1 MPLVTGT
8 RIGPHEILGPLGAG
22 GMGEVYRATDTRL
35 KRQVAVKILPPEVA
49 ADPIRLARFQRE
61 AELLAALNH
70 PHIAAIYGVE
80 ESNSVNALVMEL
92 VDGPTLADR
101 IARGPIPIDEALP
114 IARQIAEALEAAHEQ
129 GIIHRDLK
137 PANIKVRDD
146 GTVKVLDFGLAKP
159 RDGGADSSIDIGA
172 DIGATVSAGHSPT
185 FAQTAV
191 SQAGVILGTAAYMSP
206 EQARGRT
213 VDKRTDVWAFG
224 AVLFEMLTGRRAFA
238 GEYVSDIIAA
248 VLKST
253 PDWTA
258 IPADVPPHVVT
269 LIQRCL
275 DKDRQT
281 RIGDV
286 AVARFLL
293 SPDAPLVAAAAATAP
308 ASVERRLRKT
318 LPWVGAALAGGMLL
332 GWVLPRR
339 PSEPRPVT
347 HLQMG
352 VEPAAQIAVSTF
364 AGERPARISI
374 ALSPDGRRLVFV
386 GSPAGAPMRSQLYER
401 TLDRSDAAPMP
412 GTEGATA
419 PFFSPD
425 GAWIGFV
432 ADNKIKKAPAGGG
445 AVSTICDVPAGAPFW
460 GASWA
465 EDDRIFFAT
474 RGGIF
479 HVPSGG
485 GTPIVIPVAER
496 FKGDRQ
502 LLPQL
507 LPGGKALLYTAP
519 PDTVVVTLDT
529 GQQRTLIEGGTDARY
544 VDTGHLVYMRT
555 GTLMALP
562 FDVKSALATGPPVA
576 LIEGVMHGVN
586 AGNGNDETEVGQF
599 AISKSGTLVYAL
611 GGIVPNRQSTLMW
624 VDRHGV
630 AQPLPG
636 ASGRAFHNPRVSPDG
651 RRIAVAIR
659 RDGSRDT
666 DLWLYDV
673 ERASTTRLTLDG
685 GSYPLWSPDGTRVV
699 YATGQNRAANLYM
712 LNADG
717 SGKPER
723 LTTSDVPQ
731 TPASW
736 SAGAN
741 AIAFMQ
747 RPTPDSFGIYVMA
760 MDGPPAARKPSLFL
774 ESRVALTF
782 PEFSPDGRWIA
793 YVSTESGRSEVY
805 VQPYPG
811 PGAKV
816 QVSTAFGSEPVWTSQ
831 GRELLFRSATQTVMP
846 TFSAAIDSASPLHIG
861 IPRLLFEAKNGEYD
875 RTIPVRAWDVTPDGR
890 RLLLV
895 RNDATT
901 DKPVTLLHVV
911 LNWTDELKRRVPPQ

>member
-1 MPLVTGT
+1 MPLATGT
-8 RIGPHEILGPLGAG
+8 RIGPHQILGPLGAG
-22 GMGEVYRATDTRL
+22 GMGEVYRAADTRL
-35 KRQVAVKILPPEVA
+35 KRQVAIKILPSDLA
-49 ADPIRLARFQRE
+49 ADPARLARFQRE
-61 AELLAALNH
+61 AEVLASLNH
-70 PHIAAIYGVE
+70 QHVGAIYGIE
-80 ESNSVNALVMEL
+80 EASGLQALVMEL
-92 VDGPTLADR
+92 VEGPTLADR
-101 IARGPIPIDEALP
+101 IAQGPIPFEEALP
-114 IARQIAEALEAAHEQ
+114 IAKQIAEALEAAHDQ
-129 GIIHRDLK
+129 GIVHRDLK
-137 PANIKVRDD
+137 PANIKIRDD
-146 GTVKVLDFGLAKP
+146 GHVKVLDFGLAKA
-159 RDGGADSSIDIGA
+159 RERSGDSSSAID
-172 DIGATVSAGHSPT
+172 ATASPT
-185 FAQTAV
+185 VAPVGDRSGPPAV
-191 SQAGVILGTAAYMSP
+191 SQAGAILGTAAYMSP
-206 EQARGRT
+206 EQARGRA

-224 AVLFEMLTGRRAFA
+224 AVLYEMLTGRRAFD
-238 GEYVSDIIAA
+238 GEEVSDIIAA

-253 PDWTA
+253 PDWA
-258 IPADVPPHVVT
+258 ALPPDVPSHVVT

-275 DKDRQT
+275 DKDRKT
-281 RIGDV
+281 RIGDI

-293 SPDAPLVAAAAATAP
+293 SPDAPLVAAAAAAAP
-308 ASVERRLRKT
+308 VSAEHGRWKA
-318 LPWVGAALAGGMLL
+318 LPWMVVLLAGGVLL

-339 PSEPRPVT
+339 SSEPRPVT
-347 HLQMG
+347 HLQTG
-352 VEPAAQIAVSTF
+352 LEPAAQIAVSTF

-425 GAWIGFV
+425 GAWIGFF
-432 ADNKIKKAPAGGG
+432 ADNKIKKAPTGGG
-445 AVSTICDVPAGAPFW
+445 AVATICDVPGAAPFW

-465 EDDRIFFAT
+465 EDGRIFFGT

-479 HVPSGG
+479 HVASGG
-485 GTPIVIPVAER
+485 GTPIVITVAER

-507 LPGGKALLYTAP
+507 LPGGKVLLYTAP
-519 PDTVVVTLDT
+519 PDTVAVTLDN

-544 VDTGHLVYMRT
+544 VDTGHLVYMKT
-555 GTLMALP
+555 GTLVAMP
-562 FDVKSALATGPPVA
+562 FDMKSAHATGPPVA

-599 AISKSGTLVYAL
+599 ATSKSGTLVYAL
-611 GGIVPNRQSTLMW
+611 GGIVPNRQATLVW
-624 VDRHGV
+624 VDRSGV

-636 ASGRAFHNPRVSPDG
+636 ASSRAFSNPRVSPDG
-651 RRIAVAIR
+651 RKIAVAIR
-659 RDGSRDT
+659 RDASRDT
-666 DLWLYDV
+666 DVWLYDL

-685 GSYPLWSPDGTRVV
+685 GSYPVWSPDGTRVV
-699 YATGQNRAANLYM
+699 YALGQNRASNLYM
-712 LNADG
+712 INADG

-723 LTTSDVPQ
+723 LTTSDIPQ

-747 RPTPDSFGIYVMA
+747 RPTPDTFGIYVMPMGRPLA
-760 MDGPPAARKPSLFL
+760 PTPSLFL

-782 PEFSPDGRWIA
+782 PEFSPDGRSIA
-793 YVSTESGRSEVY
+793 YVSSESGRSEVY

-811 PGAKV
+811 PGAKI
-816 QVSTAFGSEPVWTSQ
+816 QVSTAFGSEPTWTSH
-831 GRELLFRSATQTVMP
+831 GRELLFRSATPTVMP
-846 TFSAAIDSASPLHIG
+846 TFSTAIDSASPLHIG

-875 RTIPVRAWDVTPDGR
+875 RTVPMRAWDVTPDGR

-901 DKPVTLLHVV
+901 DKPVTSLHVV
-911 LNWTDELKRRVPPQ
+911 LNWTDELKRRVPSQ